1 MRGFFHSDIGK
12 TGHFAAV
19 SVLLF
24 LLQFAPGMALT
35 PLLPGFLQSGGFWT
49 LNNMLLLAGILL
61 AILFALNGYIRSK
74 EGRLRRKPAVPQ
86 GPQDNRLPTIS
97 AGVVFRDANSY
108 TGNAPDF
115 MAKSVVERI
124 NVRMAD
130 FLAYK
135 GLSLLVPSSIFGA
148 VTFIF
153 FT

>member
-1 MRGFFHSDIGK
+1 LRGFFHSDIGR

-35 PLLPGFLQSGGFWT
+35 GLSQSGGFWT

-61 AILFALNGYIRSK
+61 AILFALDGYTRSK

-86 GPQDNRLPTIS
+86 GPQDNRLPAIS